1 MGMDASSASGRM
13 NHYEKGRHMPD
24 IGTLQKLA
32 QELGVPVA
40 FFFSDSDSSAELACL
55 IEQLN
60 EKEKQALITQL
71 KQELDKS
78 DNA

>member
-1 MGMDASSASGRM
+1 MDPSSASGRM

-24 IGTLQKLA
+24 VGKLKKLA
-32 QELGVPVA
+32 EELGVPVA

-78 DNA
+78 DST

>member
-1 MGMDASSASGRM
+1 M

>member
-1 MGMDASSASGRM
+1 M

-78 DNA
+78 DST

>member
-1 MGMDASSASGRM
+1 MDPSSASGRM

>member
-1 MGMDASSASGRM
+1 M

-60 EKEKQALITQL
+60 EKEKQALITHL

-78 DNA
+78 DSA

>member
-1 MGMDASSASGRM
+1 
-13 NHYEKGRHMPD
+13 MPD

>member
-1 MGMDASSASGRM
+1 MDPSSASGRM

-24 IGTLQKLA
+24 VGTLKKLA
-32 QELGVPVA
+32 EELGVPVA

-60 EKEKQALITQL
+60 EKEKQALITHL
-71 KQELDKS
+71 KQELNKS
-78 DNA
+78 DSA